1 MLRSEGPLTDNAF
14 IIPSVTW
21 YVQASSSKQPPK
33 FLNLFY
39 HTLEGAEGRGGEE
52 MLKNLS
58 AKQALAKSSL
68 GIILSRCPDCVQ
80 QWKENADCSQKAT
93 SMSEAGPDGP
103 GTFPEGERKN

>member
-68 GIILSRCPDCVQ
+68 GIDQV
-80 QWKENADCSQKAT
+80 ENNDNKICHIIVC
-93 SMSEAGPDGP
+93 GP
-103 GTFPEGERKN
+103 